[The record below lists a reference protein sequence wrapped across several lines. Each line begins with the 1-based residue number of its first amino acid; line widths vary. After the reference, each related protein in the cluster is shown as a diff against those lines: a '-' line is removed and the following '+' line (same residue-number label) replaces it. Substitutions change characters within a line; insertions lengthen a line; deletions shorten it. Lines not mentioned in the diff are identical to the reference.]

1 MVDPLG
7 DLGVCFDQEFPR
19 IYNYVRYRCGDAD
32 LADDLTA
39 QAFERA
45 LERLDR
51 YSAERGSFHNW
62 MMAIAHNLVCNHF
75 RSERLRRFLPWEQ
88 AAEHADPGLPPED
101 QVIGNERRR
110 QAERALHLLSERERE
125 IVALKFGGGLTN
137 AEISGLTG
145 LNANH
150 VGVILCRALQKVERE
165 LRCLEGMDG

>member
-1 MVDPLG
+1 MVDPPGIL
-7 DLGVCFDQEFPR
+7 VECFDQEFPR

-45 LERLDR
+45 LERLD
-51 YSAERGSFHNW
+51 SFIPERGSFHAW
-62 MMAIAHNLVCNHF
+62 MIAIAHNLVCNYF

-88 AAEHADPGLPPED
+88 AAERADPGPAPED
-101 QVIGNERRR
+101 QVIGRERR
-110 QAERALHLLSERERE
+110 QTAERALRRLNERERE
-125 IVALKFGGGLTN
+125 IVALKFGGGMTN

-165 LRCLEGMDG
+165 LSNLEVMDG